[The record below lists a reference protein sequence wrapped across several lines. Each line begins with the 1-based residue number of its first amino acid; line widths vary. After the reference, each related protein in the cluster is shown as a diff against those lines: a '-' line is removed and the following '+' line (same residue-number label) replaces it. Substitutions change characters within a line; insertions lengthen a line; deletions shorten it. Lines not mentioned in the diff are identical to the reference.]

1 MYNCTVGSYIIICIV
16 KSDMYII
23 GKIIVD
29 SVIEKVFGGILMNKK
44 MSAIVA
50 VIIVLMMSF
59 CTINVMAVENTN
71 EKKVSTIEIKCDS
84 FTKNDST
91 EKSIECGSGSTFSAT
106 VKYSDGTTATGDDA
120 KVQWKITGSD
130 SNNNVYTKVN
140 DDENSIYVYAPYH
153 YADKL
158 NLTATSVTNNT
169 VSGTYDVEVF
179 DEHSTG
185 PSNFFIF
192 NSSDDEEL
200 DVTGDEPTFEEKW
213 NNETCEYSVTA
224 PKNSY
229 ELDGYTFLYWKDDDG
244 NKYNVGDT
252 ITVKTTG
259 SPSICNLYGVWKSDT
274 TDETTESADNNTSTA
289 DESSG
294 SDMTSPKT
302 GNNDGLLIVMFSLC
316 LVAICGVC
324 VYKIKK

>member
-1 MYNCTVGSYIIICIV
+1 
-16 KSDMYII
+16 
-23 GKIIVD
+23 
-29 SVIEKVFGGILMNKK
+29 MNQLLK
-44 MSAIVA
+44 
-50 VIIVLMMSF
+50 
-59 CTINVMAVENTN
+59 
-71 EKKVSTIEIKCDS
+71 
-84 FTKNDST
+84 
-91 EKSIECGSGSTFSAT
+91 
-106 VKYSDGTTATGDDA
+106 
-120 KVQWKITGSD
+120 
-130 SNNNVYTKVN
+130 
-140 DDENSIYVYAPYH
+140 
-153 YADKL
+153 
-158 NLTATSVTNNT
+158 
-169 VSGTYDVEVF
+169 
-179 DEHSTG
+179 
-185 PSNFFIF
+185 
-192 NSSDDEEL
+192 
-200 DVTGDEPTFEEKW
+200 KW

>member
-1 MYNCTVGSYIIICIV
+1 
-16 KSDMYII
+16 
-23 GKIIVD
+23 
-29 SVIEKVFGGILMNKK
+29 
-44 MSAIVA
+44 
-50 VIIVLMMSF
+50 
-59 CTINVMAVENTN
+59 MAVEKTN

-91 EKSIECGSGSTFSAT
+91 ENSIECGSGSTFSAT

-140 DDENSIYVYAPYH
+140 
-153 YADKL
+153 
-158 NLTATSVTNNT
+158 
-169 VSGTYDVEVF
+169 
-179 DEHSTG
+179 
-185 PSNFFIF
+185 
-192 NSSDDEEL
+192 
-200 DVTGDEPTFEEKW
+200 
-213 NNETCEYSVTA
+213 
-224 PKNSY
+224 
-229 ELDGYTFLYWKDDDG
+229 DDG